1 MTTEQPVTTEQPEQ
15 PGQPGKR
22 PAKRPA
28 KKRQQAGTKATVK
41 DGYVLEDQIGFL
53 LRKANQRHRSIFGN
67 QVKNNIAPAQFSAL
81 AKLHQLGPLSQNHLG
96 RLIALDSATIKGV
109 VNRLVQA
116 DYVTSERSEDD
127 ARLRIIDL
135 TTHGR
140 IRIKGLLPLAEEITQ
155 LTLAP
160 LNDQEAKTL
169 HRLLSKIAGSL
180 D

>member
-1 MTTEQPVTTEQPEQ
+1 MTTEQPV
-15 PGQPGKR
+15 KR
-22 PAKRPA
+22 PGRKR
-28 KKRQQAGTKATVK
+28 RQDGITAATK

-67 QVKNNIAPAQFSAL
+67 QVNNSIAPAQFSAL

-135 TTHGR
+135 TADGR
-140 IRIKGLLPLAEEITQ
+140 IRVEGLLPLAEEITH

-169 HRLLSKIAGSL
+169 HRLLSKIARSL